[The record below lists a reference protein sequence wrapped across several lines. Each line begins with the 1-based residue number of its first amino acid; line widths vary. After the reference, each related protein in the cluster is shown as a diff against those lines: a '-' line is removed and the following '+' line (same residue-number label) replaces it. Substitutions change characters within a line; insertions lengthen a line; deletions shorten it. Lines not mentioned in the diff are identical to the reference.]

1 MSSSNIRMVFQ
12 NQYIYKTYKYQISI
26 TSVVFEVDMPNTFT
40 IRDGPYGGEEYQFLQ
55 LHFHWGSVDSQ
66 GSEHTINGTRYVNYI
81 VIG

>member
-1 MSSSNIRMVFQ
+1 
-12 NQYIYKTYKYQISI
+12 
-26 TSVVFEVDMPNTFT
+26 MPNTFT
-40 IRDGPYGGEEYQFLQ
+40 IRDGPYGSEEYQFLQ